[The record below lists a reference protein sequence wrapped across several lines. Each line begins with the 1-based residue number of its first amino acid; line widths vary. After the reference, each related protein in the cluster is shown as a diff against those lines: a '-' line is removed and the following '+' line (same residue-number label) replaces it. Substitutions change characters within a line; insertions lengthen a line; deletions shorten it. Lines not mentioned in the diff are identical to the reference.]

1 MANNSISLSSLDFNT
16 LKQEF
21 KNYLSSQSVFKDYNF
36 DSSNM
41 NVLLDVMT
49 YNSYLNSFYL
59 NMVASEMFL
68 DSAQKLDSVVSHA
81 KEMNYLPQS
90 AKSSTSIVSFD
101 VGTTGIN
108 GVLTIP
114 KGTTFSGTN
123 ANGVYTF
130 VTDKLHNY
138 TSSNSTY
145 SVSNL
150 LIYEGTYNTDI
161 FVVDN
166 TVESQKFVLTNQYID
181 TASIT
186 VTVSSSG
193 SNTVY
198 TPVET
203 LFNLSSTS
211 EVYFL
216 QAAQNG
222 LYEIVFGDG
231 LFGKQPD
238 NQSIIFIEYR
248 VCHGVKADGITS
260 FICTRDLGVDNSG
273 SAVLSAITVNQT
285 SAGSAEP
292 QSIES
297 IRFSAPRY
305 FATQQRAV
313 TTDDF
318 SALVLNNFGGQFD
331 DVTVYGGETLEP
343 KQYGRVVVALK
354 PAGGTIAPQYLKDD
368 VSSFLKN
375 YTSLPTRV
383 IVADP
388 EYYYVGI
395 DTRVQYNKQATTK
408 ISSEIKSIIR
418 NTISTFS
425 TNNLEKFGNDF
436 RYSKFVASV
445 DGADTSITSNDTS
458 VFLVKRITPTL
469 NYATSYSIPFNNKAD
484 VEAESPGYSK
494 TNALS
499 DEPMLTSTAFTYID
513 AKGKEWT
520 NCYFRDDNLGT
531 ILIYTILEGVFTI
544 VLRNAGSINYST
556 GLVTLKAFTTSYY
569 DQYISIKFVPAAK
582 DIIINDNSILL
593 IDINSLDVT
602 VDVIETIK

>member
-1 MANNSISLSSLDFNT
+1 MANNSITLSSLDFNT

-21 KNYLSSQSVFKDYNF
+21 KSYLSSQSAFKDYNF

-41 NVLLDVMT
+41 NVLIDVMT

-81 KEMNYLPQS
+81 KEMNYVPQS
-90 AKSSTSIVSFD
+90 AKSSTSIISFD
-101 VGTTGIN
+101 VTTSGVN
-108 GVLTIP
+108 GVLAIP

-130 VTDKLHNY
+130 ITDKLHNY
-138 TSSNSTY
+138 TSPNSVY
-145 SVSNL
+145 SITDLTV
-150 LIYEGTYNTDI
+150 YEGTYNTDV
-161 FVVDN
+161 FVMDYS
-166 TVESQKFVLTNQYID
+166 VESQKFVLTNQLID
-181 TASIT
+181 TSSIT
-186 VTVSSSG
+186 VTVNESG

-198 TPVET
+198 SVAET
-203 LFNLSSTS
+203 LFGLDQNS

-238 NQSIIFIEYR
+238 NLAVIYVEYR
-248 VCHGVKADGITS
+248 VCHGTKADGITNL
-260 FICTRDLGVDNSG
+260 ICTRDIGVDNNG
-273 SAVLSAITVNQT
+273 SAVLSNITVNQT
-285 SAGSAEP
+285 STGSAEP

-318 SALVLNNFGGQFD
+318 SSLVLNNFGGQFD
-331 DVTVYGGETLEP
+331 DVTVYGGETLDP

-395 DTRVQYNKQATTK
+395 NTRVQYNKQATTK
-408 ISSEIKSIIR
+408 LSSEIKSIIR
-418 NTISTFS
+418 DTISTFN
-425 TNNLEKFGNDF
+425 TDNLSKFGNDF
-436 RYSKFVASV
+436 RYSKFVASI
-445 DGADTSITSNDTS
+445 DNADASITSNDTD
-458 VFLVKRITPTL
+458 VYIVKRISPTL
-469 NYATSYSIPFNNKAD
+469 NYATSYTIPFNNQAETE
-484 VEAESPGYSK
+484 VESPGYTK
-494 TNALS
+494 LNALS
-499 DEPMLTSTAFTYID
+499 DEPMITSSAFTYVD
-513 AKGKEWT
+513 ASNVEWP
-520 NCYFRDDNLGT
+520 NCYFRDDNIGV
-531 ILIYTILEGVFTI
+531 ILIYTVIQGKFTI
-544 VLRNAGSINYST
+544 LNRNAGTINYAT
-556 GLVTLKAFTTSYY
+556 GLVTLKAFKTSYY
-569 DQYISIKFVPAAK
+569 DQYIAVKFVPAAK
-582 DIIINDNSILL
+582 DIIVNDNSILL
-593 IDINSLDVT
+593 IDVNSTDVT
-602 VDVIETIK
+602 VEVIETIK